1 MEDLPPFRCDFD
13 RFPIFL
19 DAFLSTRRL
28 LGFEAGVAF
37 TLSYSSCIFPCS
49 LVELLEGIVLGKEA
63 NLDLVTGDIQ
73 EGRVG
78 EQNLAEDMGRKIL
91 KAGTREVDEREGDGE

>member
-1 MEDLPPFRCDFD
+1 M
-13 RFPIFL
+13 RF
-19 DAFLSTRRL
+19 ALSPAET
-28 LGFEAGVAF
+28 ASI
-37 TLSYSSCIFPCS
+37 LSCS
-49 LVELLEGIVLGKEA
+49 LVELLEGIVRGKEA

-91 KAGTREVDEREGDGE
+91 KAGPREVDEREGDGE